1 MIELRWREILSK
13 VEHNGHRPVVKT
25 VLQYRQ
31 KIDVTARAGMFDAAE
46 QLHTSNYQWSEW
58 KDVPTI
64 QEITN

>member
-1 MIELRWREILSK
+1 MIELRWKEILSK

-31 KIDVTARAGMFDAAE
+31 MVDKTAYAGFPPPSALAPAM
-46 QLHTSNYQWSEW
+46 SWSDW

-64 QEITN
+64 QDIPN